1 MKFKTIY
8 TLTLLFFLLIFDQC
22 GSKNPENTPAT
33 VEEAEK
39 ILAKKREDDIKHS
52 QKARKK
58 ALKENFK
65 NQSKQVR
72 KSIKRNAKKQKKRM
86 KNIDYRKVGS

>member
-1 MKFKTIY
+1 M
-8 TLTLLFFLLIFDQC
+8 LTFVQC

-39 ILAKKREDDIKHS
+39 ILAEKREKDIKNS
-52 QKARKK
+52 KKARKK
-58 ALKENFK
+58 ALKENLK
-65 NQSKQVR
+65 RQSKQVR

-86 KNIDYRKVGS
+86 KHIDYRKVGSKPKK